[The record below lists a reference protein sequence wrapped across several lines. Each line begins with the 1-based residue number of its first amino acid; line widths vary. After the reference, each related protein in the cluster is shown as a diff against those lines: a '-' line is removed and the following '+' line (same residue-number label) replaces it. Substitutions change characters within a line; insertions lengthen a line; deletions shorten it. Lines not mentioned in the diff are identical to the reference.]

1 MDVRIVPQLDTG
13 DLFAFYNNWDVTHEK
28 NRDRMMQLIIEFDY
42 DYVEYI
48 CLQNGHFEIMAQ
60 EKSSMCP
67 SARGTDYDADIR
79 DYLTRVAVTD
89 QLEAHIRAMQTEEIR
104 RNLEAEPLYIQEI
117 DVRESDGSVRR
128 KMIRYTYMDKQMGTV
143 FKKLCGHRRHRNGG
157 EEEAGTSG
165 AGN

>member
-1 MDVRIVPQLDTG
+1 
-13 DLFAFYNNWDVTHEK
+13 
-28 NRDRMMQLIIEFDY
+28 MQLIIEFDY

-60 EKSSMCP
+60 EKVPCVRAP
-67 SARGTDYDADIR
+67 EERDYDADIR

-117 DVRESDGSVRR
+117 DVERV
-128 KMIRYTYMDKQMGTV
+128 
-143 FKKLCGHRRHRNGG
+143 
-157 EEEAGTSG
+157 
-165 AGN
+165 